1 MLAKP
6 YTFLFIGRSGC
17 GKGTQAELLKKYL
30 EENDQRPV
38 LYIYAGDKMRKLTE
52 EEKTF
57 TSKLANEIMVSGDK
71 QPAFLA
77 IWAWSNDLV
86 EKLEA
91 EMHVIF
97 DGCPRATEEA
107 IILDEAFKFYK
118 REVVM
123 PVVVDV
129 SREWARERL
138 LGRKRDDDT
147 DETIN
152 HRLDYYEKYVKQ
164 ALDYYDE
171 QSRNKIIKINGE
183 QTIEQVHQEVIQKI
197 FNDKNL

>member
-30 EENDQRPV
+30 EENDTRPV
-38 LYIYAGDKMRKLTE
+38 LYVYAGDKMRKLTE

-57 TSKLANEIMVSGDK
+57 TSKLANEIFFAGDK

-86 EKLEA
+86 EKLET

-107 IILDEAFKFYK
+107 IILDEALKFYK
-118 REVVM
+118 REIIK
-123 PVVVDV
+123 PVLIDV
-129 SREWARERL
+129 SKEWVMDKL
-138 LGRKRDDDT
+138 LKRKRFDDT
-147 DETIN
+147 EEKIN
-152 HRLDYYEKYVKQ
+152 HRLNYYEKYVKP

-171 QSRNKIIKINGE
+171 QSKNKIIKINGE
-183 QTIEQVHQEVIQKI
+183 QTIEEVHREIIKKV
-197 FNDKNL
+197 FNG